1 MLNVTGPLATSA
13 PHPSW
18 NLAHDA
24 HQLFHYP
31 FMQHAFEAGTI
42 VAVLAGVVG
51 YFVVLRQ
58 SAFAAHAMSEI
69 GFAGASGGVAYGF
82 SAVYGLLG
90 MSLAGAALIGALGKR
105 LRGRDAAIG
114 SVLAFSLGLGSYFLT
129 RYKGNASGAFSLLF
143 GEILGISVH
152 DVHVLAVSAAVTL
165 AVTIALYRPLLFAS
179 LDEDVA
185 EACGVPVRALSVGFF
200 MIVAV
205 AVTAAV
211 QVVGVLLIFS
221 LLVVPGAIAER
232 LCRTPARSIALCVA
246 SSLVFVWAGLTVT
259 YYTKFPVGFLITAF
273 AFAAYVLVRLLQA
286 AQAAG
291 RAQTPAAE
299 RTHGHSEA
307 VAPHRDVQRLSR
319 EPHWDRL

>member
-1 MLNVTGPLATSA
+1 LFTLLATTP

-18 NLAHDA
+18 NLVHDL
-24 HQLFHYP
+24 HELLSYP
-31 FMQHAFEAGTI
+31 FMRHAFIAGTI
-42 VAVLAGVVG
+42 VAIIAGVVG

-58 SAFAAHAMSEI
+58 SSFAAHALSEI
-69 GFAGASGGVAYGF
+69 GFAGASGGVAFGF
-82 SAVYGLLG
+82 SAVLGLLG
-90 MSLAGAALIGALGKR
+90 MSLVAAALIGGLGKR
-105 LRGRDAAIG
+105 LRGRDAVIG

-152 DVHVLAVSAAVTL
+152 DVWVVAVAGVVTL
-165 AVTIALYRPLLFAS
+165 AVMAAVYRPLLFAS

-185 EACGVPVRALSVGFF
+185 EAGGVPVRALSVGFF
-200 MIVAV
+200 LVLAV

-232 LCRTPARSIALCVA
+232 LCRTPGRAIAVCVG
-246 SSLVFVWAGLTVT
+246 SSVLFVWGGLAVT

-273 AFAAYVLVRLLQA
+273 AFGAYVAVRLA
-286 AQAAG
+286 PG
-291 RAQTPAAE
+291 IRAVIASRSQRRSDRTPV
-299 RTHGHSEA
+299 GINIS
-307 VAPHRDVQRLSR
+307 
-319 EPHWDRL
+319 

>member
-1 MLNVTGPLATSA
+1 MVTLLATSA

-18 NLAHDA
+18 NLYHDLE
-24 HQLFHYP
+24 QLFAYS
-31 FMQHAFEAGTI
+31 FMRHAFVAGTI
-42 VAVLAGVVG
+42 VAVIAGVVG

-58 SAFAAHAMSEI
+58 SSFAAHALSEI
-69 GFAGASGGVAYGF
+69 GFAGASGGVAFGF
-82 SAVYGLLG
+82 SAVIGLLG
-90 MSLAGAALIGALGKR
+90 MSLVAATLIGALGKR
-105 LRGRDAAIG
+105 VRGRDAVIG

-152 DVHVLAVSAAVTL
+152 DVWVVGIAGAVTL
-165 AVTIALYRPLLFAS
+165 AVMAAIYRPLLFAS

-185 EACGVPVRALSVGFF
+185 EAGGVPVRALSVGFF
-200 MIVAV
+200 LVLAV

-232 LCRTPARSIALCVA
+232 LCRTPGRAIILCVG
-246 SSLVFVWAGLTVT
+246 SSVVFVWGGLAVT

-273 AFAAYVLVRLLQA
+273 AFVAYVGVRLLPGVRALA
-286 AQAAG
+286 AH
-291 RAQTPAAE
+291 RHPAP
-299 RTHGHSEA
+299 
-307 VAPHRDVQRLSR
+307 VAHRPIS
-319 EPHWDRL
+319 